1 MQQSIEITTTQN
13 VTIEYELATMRD
25 RILAWLLDAFVVV
38 FGYVLLYQLALIIFG
53 SLWDHG
59 WSMFWS
65 VMLFLA
71 YFLYNIFMEILNSG
85 QTLGKMG
92 MNIRVV
98 RLDGKDP
105 EWSDVVLRSI
115 LQLVDSLFCF
125 GIIGILLIKTTP
137 KCQRLGDMAANT
149 TVIKIQQTGW
159 RFRLE
164 DILNIS
170 TLQNYNP
177 TYPQVRNLSER
188 DMIFVKNVLARQQR
202 YPNLAHDEVVED
214 LVTHLMP
221 LLDIRQRPLN
231 RLEFLKTLLKDYIVL
246 TR

>member
-13 VTIEYELATMRD
+13 VTIEYELASMRD

-38 FGYVLLYQLALIIFG
+38 FGYVLLYQIALIVFG
-53 SLWDHG
+53 ALWDNG
-59 WSMFWS
+59 WSIFWS

-85 QTLGKMG
+85 QSLGKMG

-149 TVIKIQQTGW
+149 TVIKIQQSGW

-202 YPNLAHDEVVED
+202 YPNQAHEEVVED

-221 LLDIRQRPLN
+221 LLDIRERPLN
-231 RLEFLKTLLKDYIVL
+231 RLEFLKILLKDYIVL